1 MKKWIQ
7 STQTSLT
14 LICIFLLI
22 ALLSVN
28 MGYFDR
34 QLSRNDNTIQEQNEQ
49 IGLLSQLAMT
59 SSNLS
64 YYMRTYAAIGD
75 IEYFKSYWK
84 LRQSPNGRQDLLKAM
99 AAHEHSRA
107 EREKSAL
114 LKENCEKLQE
124 YELLFLQY
132 ALKRYQ
138 VNSST
143 YGETQPLKTYIIDT
157 ENYEFTNSELKELDI
172 TDLDVTESE
181 ADSWQESFYEREA
194 FVKTYHFLADEITKE
209 LWELSMLAENRV
221 DELDRQ
227 NERIKRQIFVLQ
239 AVSLLLAT
247 VCVIL
252 LMRQ

>member
-49 IGLLSQLAMT
+49 IGLFSQLAMT
-59 SSNLS
+59 SSNLA

-75 IEYFKSYWK
+75 IEYFKSYWELK
-84 LRQSPNGRQDLLKAM
+84 QSPNGRQDLLKAM

-157 ENYEFTNSELKELDI
+157 ENYGFGCYGIRS
-172 TDLDVTESE
+172 
-181 ADSWQESFYEREA
+181 R
-194 FVKTYHFLADEITKE
+194 FLAGEF
-209 LWELSMLAENRV
+209 L
-221 DELDRQ
+221 
-227 NERIKRQIFVLQ
+227 
-239 AVSLLLAT
+239 
-247 VCVIL
+247 
-252 LMRQ
+252 